1 MLDFVDIK
9 ERLTKKGTVEIYPTF
24 KVKRTKD
31 LMVKGKAFYAIWDE
45 EKQTWSTD
53 EYDVARLIDE
63 QLYKYRDEKWK
74 DTPSCVVLEL
84 SNFNTKMWT
93 EFQQYVK
100 SRPDSLVQLDSKIIF
115 SNTVVIKEDHSSK
128 RLPYA
133 MEPGDISSYDELMST
148 LYSEEERM
156 KIEWAIGSIIAGDSK
171 KIQKFLVLYGEA
183 GAGKS
188 TILNIIEQLFDGYCC
203 SFDAKGLTS
212 NNDMFS
218 TESFRN
224 NPLVA
229 IQHDGDLS
237 RIEDNSRLN
246 SIVSHEKMMINEK
259 FKSKYE
265 MRSNAFLFMAT
276 NKPVKIT
283 DSKSGVIRRLIDVSP
298 TGNKVPSRRYSQLIK
313 NIKFELGGI
322 AQHCYDLYLSMGSD
336 YYNGYVPLKMMFHTD
351 IFFNFVE
358 EYFDAFKRADW
369 INLKEAYNL
378 YKVYCDE
385 TLIVNKLP
393 MYKFRE
399 ELKDYFEEFYDVT
412 RIDDIQVRSVYKG
425 FKAGKFE
432 KEPIDEV
439 VRYAQQPKDKIDI
452 SWLKMNQTESLLDD
466 FLQDCPAQYAST
478 TGTPLEKWSE
488 VQTTLNDLNTKR
500 VHYVKVPENMVVID
514 FDLKDEN
521 GEKSMEKN
529 LEAAEKWPP
538 TYAEFSKSGSGVHL
552 HYIYTGDVSNLNYL
566 YSEGIEVKV
575 FKGNSSLRRK
585 LSKCNDLPIKEISSG
600 LPLKGAKKTMDFEVL
615 KNEKA
620 LRKLIANNLLK
631 KYHPATKPSIDFIYK
646 LLEDAYASGIQYDVS
661 NMYNDIL
668 TFAMNSTNNA
678 EYCMKMV
685 SKMHFMSAD
694 EPEVKIEDDVYALEK
709 PIIFYDVE
717 VYPNL
722 FIVCWKK
729 KDEDGKINYVNSMIN
744 PSPVDVSNMVNEGR
758 LVGFNNRRYD
768 NHILYARMIG
778 YTNEQLFELSQ
789 KIING
794 GKNNPAFF
802 REAYNLSYTDIYDFA
817 DSTHKQSLKKFEI
830 ELGIHHQ
837 EMDIP
842 WDKPVDKKLW
852 SKVVEYCTNDV
863 HATEAVFNYL
873 DSDWTARKIL
883 AELSGL
889 SVNNTTNQHTTRIV
903 FGNDVKANPEKI
915 KSELQYTD
923 LSEMFPG
930 YSFENGKSTYRGEEV
945 GEGGYVYS
953 EPGMYAN
960 VALLDVASMHPTSIE
975 CLNLFGLYTKN
986 FSDLKLARIYIKH
999 KEYDKAKKLFGGKLV
1014 PYLDDPKKAKELS
1027 VALKTAIN
1035 SVYGLTSARFENPFR
1050 DPRNIDN
1057 IVAKRGALFMINLK
1071 HEVQARGFTVAHIKT
1086 DSIKIP
1092 NATPDII
1099 KFVMDYG
1106 KEYGYTFEHEATYE
1120 KMCLVNDAVY
1130 IAKYSDGPHDLKL
1143 STGEKVNTAWTPTGA
1158 QFAQPYVFKTLFSHD
1173 PLIFKD
1179 VCETKSVKDTMY
1191 LDMNEDLGPDE
1202 HNYIF
1207 VGRVGSFCPVKPGCN
1222 GGELMVL
1229 RNDKYSSVTGTK
1241 GYRWLEAETVSKA
1254 NGNNLAGISDMID
1267 ISYYENLIEDAIK
1280 TIDKYGDAEWFASD
1294 DPISPESA
1302 PPWYPPCGDEKID
1315 ICGNCPKY
1323 NHETNT
1329 CSEGYDLNGY
1339 IIERSNK

>member
-9 ERLTKKGTVEIYPTF
+9 ERLKKKGTVEIYPTF

-115 SNTVVIKEDHSSK
+115 SNTIVTKEDHSSK

-133 MEPGDISSYDELMST
+133 MEPGDISAYDELMST
-148 LYSEEERM
+148 LYSEEERK

-188 TILNIIEQLFDGYCC
+188 TVLNIIEQLFDGYCC

-336 YYNGYVPLKMMFHTD
+336 YYNGYVPIKMMFHTD

-412 RIDDIQVRSVYKG
+412 RIDGIQVRSVYRG

-439 VRYAQQPKDKIDI
+439 VRYAQPTKDKINI
-452 SWLKMNQTESLLDD
+452 SWLKMNQTESLLDEY
-466 FLQDCPAQYAST
+466 LKDCPAQYAST

-488 VQTTLNDLNTKR
+488 VQTTLKDLNTKR
-500 VHYVKVPENMVVID
+500 VHYAKVPENMIVID

-521 GEKSMEKN
+521 GEKSSKKN
-529 LEAAEKWPP
+529 LEAASKWPP

-552 HYIYTGDVSNLNYL
+552 HYIYTGDPSKLNYL

-585 LSKCNDLPIKEISSG
+585 LTKCNDLPIKEISSG

-631 KYHPATKPSIDFIYK
+631 QYHPATKPSIDFIYK
-646 LLEDAYASGIQYDVS
+646 ILEDAYASGMQYDVS
-661 NMYNDIL
+661 NMYNDVL

-694 EPEVKIEDDVYALEK
+694 VDDYPPVDNKEL
-709 PIIFYDVE
+709 PLIFYDVE

-722 FIVCWKK
+722 FLICWKYQ
-729 KDEDGKINYVNSMIN
+729 DVNGKIHSINDMVN
-744 PSPVDVSNMVNEGR
+744 PTPVEVSNFINNG
-758 LVGFNNRRYD
+758 LIVGFNCRRYD
-768 NHILYARMIG
+768 NHMLYARMIG

-794 GKNNPAFF
+794 NKNNPAFF

-817 DSTHKQSLKKFEI
+817 DASHKKSLKKFEI
-830 ELGIHHQ
+830 ELDIHHQ

-842 WDKPVDKKLW
+842 WDQPVPDNLV
-852 SKVVEYCTNDV
+852 SKVIEYCHNDV
-863 HATEAVFNYL
+863 LATEAVFNYL
-873 DSDWTARKIL
+873 DGDWTARQIL

-889 SVNNTTNQHTTRIV
+889 SVNATTNQHTTRII
-903 FGNDVKANPEKI
+903 FGNDVRSNPEKI

-953 EPGMYAN
+953 EPGAYTN

-975 CLNLFGLYTKN
+975 CLNLFGSYTKN
-986 FSDLKLARIYIKH
+986 FSDLKKARLYIKH
-999 KEYDKAKKLFGGKLV
+999 GEFDKAKKLFGGKLT

-1027 VALKTAIN
+1027 MALKTAIN
-1035 SVYGLTSARFENPFR
+1035 SVYGLTSARFDNPFR

-1057 IVAKRGALFMINLK
+1057 IVAKRGALFMIDLK
-1071 HEVQARGFTVAHIKT
+1071 HAVQEKGYTVAHIKT

-1092 NATPDII
+1092 NATKDII
-1099 KFVMDYG
+1099 KFVMEYG
-1106 KEYGYTFEHEATYE
+1106 KKYGYTFEHEATYE

-1130 IAKYSDGPHDLKL
+1130 IAKDREHG
-1143 STGEKVNTAWTPTGA
+1143 WTPTGA
-1158 QFAQPYVFKTLFSHD
+1158 QFAQPYVFKTMFSHA

-1191 LDMNEDLGPDE
+1191 LDMNEGLGHDE
-1202 HNYIF
+1202 HNYVF
-1207 VGRVGSFCPVKPGCN
+1207 VGRVGSFCPVKPGCG

-1229 RNDKYSSVTGTK
+1229 RNNKYSYVTGAK
-1241 GYRWLEAETVSKA
+1241 GYRWLEAETVKKLTGNSMA
-1254 NGNNLAGISDMID
+1254 NISDIID
-1267 ISYYENLIEDAIK
+1267 ISYYENLISDAIEA
-1280 TIDKYGDAEWFASD
+1280 IDKYVDAEWFASD
-1294 DPISPESA
+1294 DPIPEESA
-1302 PPWYPPCGDEKID
+1302 LPWYPPCGDKKID
-1315 ICGNCPKY
+1315 ICGNCPKF
-1323 NHETNT
+1323 NQKTKT
-1329 CSEGYDLNGY
+1329 CSDGYNLDGY
-1339 IIERSNK
+1339 IIEKEQKNAESK